1 MKKIVRLY
9 SRCTSAEK
17 QFLKKA
23 VWVFL
28 QELTK
33 TYRGFSRWY
42 AGLFVGNELKSD
54 REIIVCVCDEK
65 IAGVAITKNSTKE
78 KKLCTLKVA
87 DGMRGTGLAYELVT
101 LAVRTLEDDH
111 PFCSVRIEKEDEFSR
126 LFGFFGFAKE
136 AENLQESFWNGV

>member
-1 MKKIVRLY
+1 MKKVVRLY
-9 SRCTSAEK
+9 SKCTLAEK

-28 QELTK
+28 QELNK
-33 TYRGFSRWY
+33 TYRGFSKWY
-42 AGLFVGNELKSD
+42 TNLFVGTELKSD

-78 KKLCTLKVA
+78 KKLCTLRVA
-87 DGMRGTGLAYELVT
+87 DGMRDTGLAYELVS
-101 LAVRTLEDDH
+101 LALGILEDDH
-111 PFCSVRIEKEDEFSR
+111 PFCSVGVEREDEFSR